1 MNASRS
7 FSVFYIYDPDANPQG
22 WAGSDRGGWSEAM
35 TQAIEYKTGR
45 VRWSHPWEGGARA
58 GILSTAGNLVL
69 TGGASNDLVALD
81 ATTGAAL
88 WHARL
93 NGPISNGPISY
104 TLDGSQYIVVA
115 AGDTI
120 WAFVR

>member
-1 MNASRS
+1 MT
-7 FSVFYIYDPDANPQG
+7 
-22 WAGSDRGGWSEAM
+22 EA
-35 TQAIEYKTGR
+35 IDYRTGR
-45 VRWSHPWEGGARA
+45 RRWSHAWDGGARA
-58 GILSTAGNLVL
+58 GLLSTAGNLVF

-81 ATTGAAL
+81 AETGAAL

-93 NGPISNGPISY
+93 NAPISNGPISY
-104 TLDGSQYIVVA
+104 TLDGSQYIVAA